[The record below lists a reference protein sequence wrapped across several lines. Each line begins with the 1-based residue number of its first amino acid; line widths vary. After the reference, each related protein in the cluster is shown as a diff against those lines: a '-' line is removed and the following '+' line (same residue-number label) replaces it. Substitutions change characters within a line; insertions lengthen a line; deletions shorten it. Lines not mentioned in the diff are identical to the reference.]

1 MLEFEHQFE
10 SGGVDIE
17 MVRATDQGI
26 RAQAPNGQA
35 GRTELSHGD
44 AGGDA
49 RLSRLLRLWWHDERP
64 AWTERGWWD
73 APLRDHVRSLL
84 WLPAGPLLAARL
96 ASLERSATCPGPHL
110 TEGLPG
116 EPAPGQAPG
125 WPCACMVIVA
135 AAWEACSAWAAAG
148 SATALVD
155 AMGPAPVVVDVSAS
169 GQRITDPAREELAH
183 ALRLSPNSMGNRISA
198 ARDLLAHPRLVALV
212 ESAAISA
219 WAARLVVLE
228 LADLTSEQS
237 SLVVQEVCDR
247 IGERR
252 AAGRP
257 AWTSAEVGRRARM
270 ARCRICP
277 ESDRA
282 TRERAFLRRRVQ
294 VFPDK
299 NGMAVVVADLDE
311 TDAHR
316 VHRRLSAIA
325 RGLKGDTEQRT
336 RDQIRADVFV
346 DLLLGAPASRGVREA
361 RGDSAPPPGDP
372 AIPAA
377 GRPEIQVVVSLET
390 LLALSRNPAVIPGLG
405 PIAPERARELAAD
418 GQWRA
423 WVTDSTGAVVASGS
437 AGYVPSAGL
446 ARQVRAREPFC
457 RMPGCR
463 HPAERCDLDHT
474 VAYPGGPT
482 TAANL
487 GPLCRR
493 HHNLKTHLGWT
504 LEPVEHPSSQDR
516 SGRSTSTS
524 TSTATSKSQ
533 SQPPAWRWRTPAG
546 FTITDH
552 PTSPLE

>member
-1 MLEFEHQFE
+1 
-10 SGGVDIE
+10 
-17 MVRATDQGI
+17 MVSATAQRI
-26 RAQAPNGQA
+26 RTQAANSQA
-35 GRTELSHGD
+35 GRSEVSHAD
-44 AGGDA
+44 AGSDE
-49 RLSRLLRLWWHDERP
+49 RLSCLLRLWWLDERP
-64 AWTERGWWD
+64 AWTEGDWWD
-73 APLRDHVRSLL
+73 APLRDDVRSLL

-96 ASLERSATCPGPHL
+96 AALECSATCPSPHRR
-110 TEGLPG
+110 EGLPG
-116 EPAPGQAPG
+116 QPAPGQAPG
-125 WPCACMVIVA
+125 WPCACMVVVA

-155 AMGPAPVVVDVSAS
+155 AAGPAPVVVDVPAS

-212 ESAAISA
+212 ESAALSA

-228 LADLTSEQS
+228 LADLTAEQS
-237 SLVVQEVCDR
+237 SLVVQAVCDR

-257 AWTSAEVGRRARM
+257 TWTSAEVGRQARM
-270 ARCRICP
+270 ARRRICP

-299 NGMAVVVADLDE
+299 NGMAVLVADLNE

-316 VHRRLSAIA
+316 VYRRLSAIS
-325 RGLKGDTEQRT
+325 RGLEGDTELRT
-336 RDQIRADVFV
+336 RDQMRADVFV
-346 DLLLGAPASRGVREA
+346 DLLLGTPDGGVPAA
-361 RGDSAPPPGDP
+361 RGGSVPPRGDTAVP
-372 AIPAA
+372 A
-377 GRPEIQVVVSLET
+377 GGHPEIQVVVSLET
-390 LLALSRNPAVIPGLG
+390 LLALSSDPAVIPGLG

-418 GQWRA
+418 GRWRA
-423 WVTDSTGAVVASGS
+423 WVTDSAGAVVASGS

-474 VAYPGGPT
+474 VAYPVGPT

-504 LEPVEHPSSQDR
+504 LEPIDHPNSDDR
-516 SGRSTSTS
+516 SRAAATSESESTSESDS
-524 TSTATSKSQ
+524 TSQALS
-533 SQPPAWRWRTPAG
+533 PAWRWRTPAG
-546 FTITDH
+546 FTITDQ
-552 PTSPLE
+552 PTNPLE